1 MQTMADLDDADAPV
15 ALRTPLYL
23 IIAAF
28 GALVFIASFLS
39 WAGVSAA
46 DGSGDAT
53 SVTGLDAGGWGLS
66 AIIAGVAIAALG
78 VLGYFWNPFSDPEAM
93 FIVGFSAVTALAAI
107 LKIADASSLIVGASD
122 FEAPDAGARI
132 GLWLI
137 LLGALAALFSALWI
151 LYSRPKEQARLV

>member
-1 MQTMADLDDADAPV
+1 MANLDDADAPV

-28 GALVFIASFLS
+28 GVLVFVASFLS
-39 WAGVSAA
+39 WAGVAAA

-53 SVTGLDAGGWGLS
+53 SISGLDAGGWGLS
-66 AIIAGVAIAALG
+66 AIVAGLAITALG

-93 FIVGFSAVTALAAI
+93 FIAGFSAVTALAAI
-107 LKIADASSLIVGASD
+107 VKIADASSLIVGASD
-122 FEAPDAGARI
+122 FAAPDAGARL

-137 LLGALAALFSALWI
+137 LLGALAAFFGALWI
-151 LYSRPKEQARLV
+151 LYSRPKAQARLV

>member
-1 MQTMADLDDADAPV
+1 MADLDDADAPV

-66 AIIAGVAIAALG
+66 AIIAGLAIAALG

-93 FIVGFSAVTALAAI
+93 FIAGFSAVTALAAI

-137 LLGALAALFSALWI
+137 LLGALAGLFSALWI
-151 LYSRPKEQARLV
+151 LYSRPKAQTRLV